1 MKMILLPCDFS
12 PLSLNAIEYAA
23 EIARHTHANL
33 VLFHV
38 YPGAANDELKKQ
50 CLENLK
56 KIEIDLNLRHGG
68 GLLIQIRCKNGTF
81 LTEIVKFAENH
92 KIDLIVMGMKGSG
105 YLREKFTGNT
115 TTSVIEKVNCSVMI
129 IGEAVKYRG
138 ITKIAFACDYED
150 QSYKTILTD
159 LIDFAHL
166 FHSPIYILNV
176 VPETEA
182 PVLLSKQVENYKFN
196 RILEGI
202 EHSFHQVQN
211 EDLIDGIN
219 EFVEDYSIDLVV
231 MIPKMHSMLENLFND
246 SNTKRMAFHTKVPLL
261 SLHETKEDF

>member
-1 MKMILLPCDFS
+1 MKTILLPCDFS
-12 PLSLNAIEYAA
+12 SLALNAIEYGA
-23 EIARHTHANL
+23 EIARHTHAKL
-33 VLFHV
+33 ILFHV
-38 YPGAANDELKKQ
+38 YTGSVDDGVKKQ

-56 KIEIDLNLRHGG
+56 KIEADLTTRHGE
-68 GLLIQIRCKNGTF
+68 GLEVQSRCKNGVF
-81 LTEIVKFAENH
+81 LNEINNFCENQQV
-92 KIDLIVMGMKGSG
+92 DLIVMGMKGSG
-105 YLREKFTGNT
+105 YLREKFMGNT
-115 TTSVIEKVNCSVMI
+115 TTSVIDKVNCSVMI
-129 IGEAVKYRG
+129 IGEDVKYRG

-166 FHSPIYILNV
+166 FHSPVYILNV

-182 PVLLSKQVENYKFN
+182 PVLLSKQVENYKFD

-219 EFVEDYSIDLVV
+219 EFVEDHAIDLVV
-231 MIPKMHSMLENLFND
+231 MIPKMHSMIENIFND
-246 SNTKRMAFHTKVPLL
+246 SNTKRMAFHAKVPLL
-261 SLHETKEDF
+261 SLHETREDF